1 MLHKETVDF
10 IASFFAFSS
19 KNVTIFIVP
28 KKGGVNINMELK
40 ENEQKKHDVITKSL
54 EKKHDVK

>member
-10 IASFFAFSS
+10 TASFFAFFS

-40 ENEQKKHDVITKSL
+40 ENEQKKHDVITKL
-54 EKKHDVK
+54 